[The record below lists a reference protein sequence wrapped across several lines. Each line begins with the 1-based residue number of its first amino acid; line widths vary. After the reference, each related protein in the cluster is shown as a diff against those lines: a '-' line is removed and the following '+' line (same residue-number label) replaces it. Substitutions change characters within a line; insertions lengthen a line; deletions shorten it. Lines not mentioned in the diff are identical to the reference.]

1 LGYDRG
7 QKHENSRWQAIFA
20 GVTAWVNERMKKN
33 MAEKELKR
41 KFALWIRPS
50 LLEEVDSLYK
60 RDNCASRSEF
70 MEKALRFYMG
80 YLSSQENQDYLADV
94 IPSTVKGIV
103 DESSNRMGRLL
114 FKLAVEQ
121 AVTSNILASVCEVD
135 HQELERLRNQC
146 IQQIRKTN
154 GMISFDKPCV
164 GKKITERWRGG
175 DRRLLPKFLLA
186 NGGNHRF
193 VLAKPQNI
201 PLKIEERRTYL
212 ASIKKLSDR
221 KFKIT
226 ISNGYRPSGKKI
238 CKAKTI
244 TVPDSVKP
252 RSIPQYVAHEAEE
265 LERRVKS
272 GYSEDRD
279 TPFETYAA
287 RWLDRQVKYAPG
299 TLASYRRMLE
309 VVYPYIGS
317 IKLGEL
323 RPMVLENMM
332 IELRKRTSHGK
343 PIQEATVQKYLTV
356 VSAVLSDAKR
366 NEIISKNPAR
376 MIDLPETKHRQ
387 QFIPTDQQV
396 QDLILALLDEPY
408 HYKLFYVLAMYTGCR
423 RGELCALRWNDF
435 VIVEKYRS
443 VLTVSRS
450 RTVVAGQ
457 GVVEGPTKNGRSR
470 TIALSEDMTSL
481 VQGFCYYQREIAM
494 ENGRE
499 LSPYLFVNEKGQPI
513 HPDTFTKHLR
523 LIFEENGFPDN
534 FHLHTLRHYFVSAML
549 HEGVDKQT
557 VAELAGHG
565 DTSFLE
571 RTYCHPQ
578 MKLKQEAAEKL
589 EEALLRF

>member
-1 LGYDRG
+1 
-7 QKHENSRWQAIFA
+7 
-20 GVTAWVNERMKKN
+20 M
-33 MAEKELKR
+33 
-41 KFALWIRPS
+41 
-50 LLEEVDSLYK
+50 
-60 RDNCASRSEF
+60 
-70 MEKALRFYMG
+70 
-80 YLSSQENQDYLADV
+80 
-94 IPSTVKGIV
+94 
-103 DESSNRMGRLL
+103 
-114 FKLAVEQ
+114 
-121 AVTSNILASVCEVD
+121 
-135 HQELERLRNQC
+135 
-146 IQQIRKTN
+146 
-154 GMISFDKPCV
+154 
-164 GKKITERWRGG
+164 
-175 DRRLLPKFLLA
+175 
-186 NGGNHRF
+186 
-193 VLAKPQNI
+193 
-201 PLKIEERRTYL
+201 
-212 ASIKKLSDR
+212 ASIKQISDR

-252 RSIPQYVAHEAEE
+252 RGIRQYVAHEAEE
-265 LERRVKS
+265 LERLVKS
-272 GYSEDRD
+272 GFAEDRD
-279 TPFETYAA
+279 TTFEAYAA
-287 RWLDRQVKYAPG
+287 RWLERQVKYAPG

-309 VVYPYIGS
+309 RVYPYIGA

-323 RPMVLENMM
+323 RPMALENLL
-332 IELRKRTSHGK
+332 IELRKRTYQGK

-366 NEIISKNPAR
+366 NEIIQRNPAR
-376 MIDLPETKHRQ
+376 MIDLPDTEHRQ
-387 QFIPTDQQV
+387 QFIPTDEQAQE
-396 QDLILALLDEPY
+396 LILALLDEPY

-457 GVVEGPTKNGRSR
+457 GVVEGPTKNSRSR

-494 ENGRE
+494 ENGRK

-557 VAELAGHG
+557 VAEMAGHG

-578 MKLKQEAAEKL
+578 MALKEQAAEKMDQ
-589 EEALLRF
+589 LLLHSP

>member
-1 LGYDRG
+1 
-7 QKHENSRWQAIFA
+7 
-20 GVTAWVNERMKKN
+20 M
-33 MAEKELKR
+33 
-41 KFALWIRPS
+41 
-50 LLEEVDSLYK
+50 
-60 RDNCASRSEF
+60 
-70 MEKALRFYMG
+70 
-80 YLSSQENQDYLADV
+80 
-94 IPSTVKGIV
+94 
-103 DESSNRMGRLL
+103 
-114 FKLAVEQ
+114 
-121 AVTSNILASVCEVD
+121 
-135 HQELERLRNQC
+135 
-146 IQQIRKTN
+146 
-154 GMISFDKPCV
+154 
-164 GKKITERWRGG
+164 
-175 DRRLLPKFLLA
+175 
-186 NGGNHRF
+186 
-193 VLAKPQNI
+193 
-201 PLKIEERRTYL
+201 

-226 ISNGYRPSGKKI
+226 ISNGYRPNGKKI

-252 RSIPQYVAHEAEE
+252 RAIPQYVAHEAEE
-265 LERRVKS
+265 LERLVKS

-279 TPFETYAA
+279 TIFETYAA
-287 RWLDRQVKYAPG
+287 RWLNRQVKYAPG

-323 RPMVLENMM
+323 RPMALENLL

-376 MIDLPETKHRQ
+376 MIDLPNTEHRQ
-387 QFIPTDQQV
+387 QFIPTDEQA

-423 RGELCALRWNDF
+423 RGELCALRWKDF

-443 VLTVSRS
+443 VLMVSRS

-470 TIALSEDMTSL
+470 SIALSEDMTSL

-499 LSPYLFVNEKGQPI
+499 LSPYLFVSEKGQPI

-557 VAELAGHG
+557 VAEMAGHG

-578 MKLKQEAAEKL
+578 MALKEQAAEKMDQ
-589 EEALLRF
+589 LLLHSP

>member
-1 LGYDRG
+1 
-7 QKHENSRWQAIFA
+7 
-20 GVTAWVNERMKKN
+20 M
-33 MAEKELKR
+33 
-41 KFALWIRPS
+41 
-50 LLEEVDSLYK
+50 
-60 RDNCASRSEF
+60 
-70 MEKALRFYMG
+70 
-80 YLSSQENQDYLADV
+80 
-94 IPSTVKGIV
+94 
-103 DESSNRMGRLL
+103 
-114 FKLAVEQ
+114 
-121 AVTSNILASVCEVD
+121 
-135 HQELERLRNQC
+135 
-146 IQQIRKTN
+146 
-154 GMISFDKPCV
+154 
-164 GKKITERWRGG
+164 
-175 DRRLLPKFLLA
+175 
-186 NGGNHRF
+186 
-193 VLAKPQNI
+193 
-201 PLKIEERRTYL
+201 

-226 ISNGYRPSGKKI
+226 VSNGYRPSGKKI

-252 RSIPQYVAHEAEE
+252 RGISQYVAHEAEE
-265 LERRVKS
+265 LERLVKS
-272 GYSEDRD
+272 GFAEDRD
-279 TPFETYAA
+279 TTFEAYAT
-287 RWLDRQVKYAPG
+287 RWLERQVKYAPS

-309 VVYPYIGS
+309 RVYPYIGA

-323 RPMVLENMM
+323 RPMALENMM
-332 IELRKRTSHGK
+332 IELRKRTHQGK

-366 NEIISKNPAR
+366 NEVISKNPAR
-376 MIDLPETKHRQ
+376 MIDLPDTEHRQ
-387 QFIPTDQQV
+387 QFIPTDEQAQE
-396 QDLILALLDEPY
+396 LILALLDEPY

-423 RGELCALRWNDF
+423 RGELCALRWKDF
-435 VIVEKYRS
+435 VLVEKYRS

-470 TIALSEDMTSL
+470 SIALSEDITSL
-481 VQGFCYYQREIAM
+481 VQGFCYCQREIA
-494 ENGRE
+494 EQHGRE
-499 LSPYLFVNEKGQPI
+499 LNPYLFVNEKGNPI

-523 LIFEENGFPDN
+523 KLFQELGFPSS

-589 EEALLRF
+589 EEALFRF

>member
-1 LGYDRG
+1 
-7 QKHENSRWQAIFA
+7 
-20 GVTAWVNERMKKN
+20 M
-33 MAEKELKR
+33 
-41 KFALWIRPS
+41 
-50 LLEEVDSLYK
+50 
-60 RDNCASRSEF
+60 
-70 MEKALRFYMG
+70 
-80 YLSSQENQDYLADV
+80 
-94 IPSTVKGIV
+94 
-103 DESSNRMGRLL
+103 
-114 FKLAVEQ
+114 
-121 AVTSNILASVCEVD
+121 
-135 HQELERLRNQC
+135 
-146 IQQIRKTN
+146 
-154 GMISFDKPCV
+154 
-164 GKKITERWRGG
+164 
-175 DRRLLPKFLLA
+175 
-186 NGGNHRF
+186 
-193 VLAKPQNI
+193 
-201 PLKIEERRTYL
+201 
-212 ASIKKLSDR
+212 ASIKQLTDR

-226 ISNGYRPSGKKI
+226 ISNGYRPNGKKI

-252 RSIPQYVAHEAEE
+252 RGISQYVAHEAEE
-265 LERRVKS
+265 LERLVKS
-272 GYSEDRD
+272 GFAEDRD
-279 TPFETYAA
+279 TTFETYAT
-287 RWLDRQVKYAPG
+287 RWLERQVKYAPS

-309 VVYPYIGS
+309 RVYPYIGA

-323 RPMVLENMM
+323 RPMALENMM
-332 IELRKRTSHGK
+332 IELRKRTHQGK

-376 MIDLPETKHRQ
+376 MIDLPDTEHRQ
-387 QFIPTDQQV
+387 QFIPTDEQAQE
-396 QDLILALLDEPY
+396 LILALLDEPY

-423 RGELCALRWNDF
+423 RGELCALRWKDF

-470 TIALSEDMTSL
+470 SIALSEDITSL
-481 VQGFCYYQREIAM
+481 VRGFCYYQREIA
-494 ENGRE
+494 ERQGRE

-523 LIFEENGFPDN
+523 LIFEENGFPDT
-534 FHLHTLRHYFVSAML
+534 FHLHTLRHYFVSTML

-578 MKLKQEAAEKL
+578 MALKEQAAEKMN
-589 EEALLRF
+589 AVLLYSA

>member
-1 LGYDRG
+1 
-7 QKHENSRWQAIFA
+7 
-20 GVTAWVNERMKKN
+20 M
-33 MAEKELKR
+33 
-41 KFALWIRPS
+41 
-50 LLEEVDSLYK
+50 
-60 RDNCASRSEF
+60 
-70 MEKALRFYMG
+70 
-80 YLSSQENQDYLADV
+80 
-94 IPSTVKGIV
+94 
-103 DESSNRMGRLL
+103 
-114 FKLAVEQ
+114 
-121 AVTSNILASVCEVD
+121 
-135 HQELERLRNQC
+135 
-146 IQQIRKTN
+146 
-154 GMISFDKPCV
+154 
-164 GKKITERWRGG
+164 
-175 DRRLLPKFLLA
+175 
-186 NGGNHRF
+186 
-193 VLAKPQNI
+193 
-201 PLKIEERRTYL
+201 
-212 ASIKKLSDR
+212 ASIKQLTDR

-226 ISNGYRPSGKKI
+226 VSNGYRPNGKKI

-252 RSIPQYVAHEAEE
+252 RGIPQYVAHEAEE
-265 LERRVKS
+265 LERLVKS
-272 GYSEDRD
+272 GFAEDRD
-279 TPFETYAA
+279 TTFEAYAS
-287 RWLDRQVKYAPG
+287 RWLERQVKYAPG

-309 VVYPYIGS
+309 RVYPYIGA

-323 RPMVLENMM
+323 RPMALENLL
-332 IELRKRTSHGK
+332 IELRKRTHQGR

-356 VSAVLSDAKR
+356 VSAILSDAKR

-376 MIDLPETKHRQ
+376 MIDLPDTEHRQ
-387 QFIPTDQQV
+387 QFIPTDQQI

-481 VQGFCYYQREIAM
+481 VKGFCYCQREIAK
-494 ENGRE
+494 ENGRK

-589 EEALLRF
+589 EEALFRF

>member
-1 LGYDRG
+1 MTDVP
-7 QKHENSRWQAIFA
+7 SPSFSWQMEAI
-20 GVTAWVNERMKKN
+20 
-33 MAEKELKR
+33 
-41 KFALWIRPS
+41 
-50 LLEEVDSLYK
+50 
-60 RDNCASRSEF
+60 
-70 MEKALRFYMG
+70 
-80 YLSSQENQDYLADV
+80 
-94 IPSTVKGIV
+94 TV
-103 DESSNRMGRLL
+103 L
-114 FKLAVEQ
+114 
-121 AVTSNILASVCEVD
+121 
-135 HQELERLRNQC
+135 
-146 IQQIRKTN
+146 
-154 GMISFDKPCV
+154 
-164 GKKITERWRGG
+164 IT
-175 DRRLLPKFLLA
+175 
-186 NGGNHRF
+186 
-193 VLAKPQNI
+193 AKPQNI

-226 ISNGYRPSGKKI
+226 ISNGYRPNGKKI

-252 RSIPQYVAHEAEE
+252 RGIPQYVAHEAEE

-279 TPFETYAA
+279 TTFETYAT

-309 VVYPYIGS
+309 RVYPYIGA

-323 RPMVLENMM
+323 RPMALENMM
-332 IELRKRTSHGK
+332 IELRKRTHQGK

-376 MIDLPETKHRQ
+376 MIDLPETKRRQ
-387 QFIPTDQQV
+387 QFIPTDEQA

-523 LIFEENGFPDN
+523 LIFEENGFPDT

-557 VAELAGHG
+557 VAEMAGHG

-578 MKLKQEAAEKL
+578 MALKEQAAEKMDQ
-589 EEALLRF
+589 LLLHSP

>member
-1 LGYDRG
+1 
-7 QKHENSRWQAIFA
+7 
-20 GVTAWVNERMKKN
+20 M
-33 MAEKELKR
+33 
-41 KFALWIRPS
+41 
-50 LLEEVDSLYK
+50 
-60 RDNCASRSEF
+60 
-70 MEKALRFYMG
+70 
-80 YLSSQENQDYLADV
+80 
-94 IPSTVKGIV
+94 
-103 DESSNRMGRLL
+103 
-114 FKLAVEQ
+114 
-121 AVTSNILASVCEVD
+121 
-135 HQELERLRNQC
+135 
-146 IQQIRKTN
+146 
-154 GMISFDKPCV
+154 
-164 GKKITERWRGG
+164 
-175 DRRLLPKFLLA
+175 
-186 NGGNHRF
+186 
-193 VLAKPQNI
+193 
-201 PLKIEERRTYL
+201 

-226 ISNGYRPSGKKI
+226 ISNGYRSNGKKI

-244 TVPDSVKP
+244 TVPDSVKS
-252 RSIPQYVAHEAEE
+252 RGIPQYVAHEAEE
-265 LERRVKS
+265 LERLVKS
-272 GYSEDRD
+272 GYSENRD
-279 TPFETYAA
+279 TTFETYAA

-323 RPMVLENMM
+323 RPMALENLL

-366 NEIISKNPAR
+366 NEIIGKNPAR
-376 MIDLPETKHRQ
+376 MIDLPETKRRQ
-387 QFIPTDQQV
+387 QFIPTDQQA
-396 QDLILALLDEPY
+396 QELILALLDEPY

-423 RGELCALRWNDF
+423 RGKLCALRWKDF
-435 VIVEKYRS
+435 VLVEKYRS

-470 TIALSEDMTSL
+470 TMTISYYVVSTLWSL
-481 VQGFCYYQREIAM
+481 YDFQKRVARE
-494 ENGRE
+494 NHRKV
-499 LSPYLFVNEKGQPI
+499 SPYLFANAQGEPI
-513 HPDTFTKHLR
+513 HPDTFTKRLR
-523 LIFEENGFPDN
+523 KIFRELGFPSS

-578 MKLKQEAAEKL
+578 MKLKQAAAEKL
-589 EEALLRF
+589 EEALFRF

>member
-1 LGYDRG
+1 
-7 QKHENSRWQAIFA
+7 
-20 GVTAWVNERMKKN
+20 M
-33 MAEKELKR
+33 
-41 KFALWIRPS
+41 
-50 LLEEVDSLYK
+50 
-60 RDNCASRSEF
+60 
-70 MEKALRFYMG
+70 
-80 YLSSQENQDYLADV
+80 
-94 IPSTVKGIV
+94 
-103 DESSNRMGRLL
+103 
-114 FKLAVEQ
+114 
-121 AVTSNILASVCEVD
+121 
-135 HQELERLRNQC
+135 
-146 IQQIRKTN
+146 
-154 GMISFDKPCV
+154 
-164 GKKITERWRGG
+164 
-175 DRRLLPKFLLA
+175 
-186 NGGNHRF
+186 
-193 VLAKPQNI
+193 
-201 PLKIEERRTYL
+201 
-212 ASIKKLSDR
+212 ASIKKLSDQ

-226 ISNGYRPSGKKI
+226 ISNGYRPNGKKI

-252 RSIPQYVAHEAEE
+252 RGIPQYVAHEAEE

-279 TPFETYAA
+279 TTFETYAA

-323 RPMVLENMM
+323 RPMALENML

-376 MIDLPETKHRQ
+376 MIDLPDTKHRK

-499 LSPYLFVNEKGQPI
+499 LSPYLFVNEKGQLI

-557 VAELAGHG
+557 VAEMAGHG

-578 MKLKQEAAEKL
+578 MALKEQAAEKMDQ
-589 EEALLRF
+589 LLLHSP

>member
-1 LGYDRG
+1 
-7 QKHENSRWQAIFA
+7 
-20 GVTAWVNERMKKN
+20 M
-33 MAEKELKR
+33 
-41 KFALWIRPS
+41 
-50 LLEEVDSLYK
+50 
-60 RDNCASRSEF
+60 
-70 MEKALRFYMG
+70 
-80 YLSSQENQDYLADV
+80 
-94 IPSTVKGIV
+94 
-103 DESSNRMGRLL
+103 
-114 FKLAVEQ
+114 
-121 AVTSNILASVCEVD
+121 
-135 HQELERLRNQC
+135 
-146 IQQIRKTN
+146 
-154 GMISFDKPCV
+154 
-164 GKKITERWRGG
+164 
-175 DRRLLPKFLLA
+175 
-186 NGGNHRF
+186 
-193 VLAKPQNI
+193 
-201 PLKIEERRTYL
+201 

-226 ISNGYRPSGKKI
+226 ISNGYRSNGKKI

-252 RSIPQYVAHEAEE
+252 RGIPQYVAHEAEE
-265 LERRVKS
+265 LERLVKS

-279 TPFETYAA
+279 TTFETYAT

-309 VVYPYIGS
+309 LVYPYIGS

-323 RPMVLENMM
+323 RPMALENMM

-376 MIDLPETKHRQ
+376 MIDLPNTEHRQ
-387 QFIPTDQQV
+387 QFIPTDEQA

-443 VLTVSRS
+443 VLMVSRS

-470 TIALSEDMTSL
+470 SIALSEDMTSL

-499 LSPYLFVNEKGQPI
+499 LSPYLFVNEKGQLI

-523 LIFEENGFPDN
+523 LIFEENGF
-534 FHLHTLRHYFVSAML
+534 HTLRHYFVSAML

-557 VAELAGHG
+557 VAEMAGHG

-578 MKLKQEAAEKL
+578 MALKEQAAEKMDQ
-589 EEALLRF
+589 LLLHSP

>member
-1 LGYDRG
+1 
-7 QKHENSRWQAIFA
+7 
-20 GVTAWVNERMKKN
+20 M
-33 MAEKELKR
+33 
-41 KFALWIRPS
+41 
-50 LLEEVDSLYK
+50 
-60 RDNCASRSEF
+60 
-70 MEKALRFYMG
+70 
-80 YLSSQENQDYLADV
+80 
-94 IPSTVKGIV
+94 
-103 DESSNRMGRLL
+103 
-114 FKLAVEQ
+114 
-121 AVTSNILASVCEVD
+121 
-135 HQELERLRNQC
+135 
-146 IQQIRKTN
+146 
-154 GMISFDKPCV
+154 
-164 GKKITERWRGG
+164 
-175 DRRLLPKFLLA
+175 
-186 NGGNHRF
+186 
-193 VLAKPQNI
+193 
-201 PLKIEERRTYL
+201 
-212 ASIKKLSDR
+212 ASIKQISDR

-252 RSIPQYVAHEAEE
+252 RGISQYVAHEAEE
-265 LERRVKS
+265 LERLVKS
-272 GYSEDRD
+272 GFAEDRD
-279 TPFETYAA
+279 TTFEAYAA
-287 RWLDRQVKYAPG
+287 RWLERQVKYAPG

-309 VVYPYIGS
+309 RVYPYIGA

-323 RPMVLENMM
+323 RPMALENLL
-332 IELRKRTSHGK
+332 IELRKRTHQGK

-376 MIDLPETKHRQ
+376 MIDLPDTEQRQ
-387 QFIPTDQQV
+387 QFIPTDEQA

-450 RTVVAGQ
+450 RTVVVGQ

-481 VQGFCYYQREIAM
+481 VQGFFYYQREIA
-494 ENGRE
+494 EQHGRK
-499 LSPYLFVNEKGQPI
+499 LSPYLFVNEKGNPI

-523 LIFEENGFPDN
+523 QIFEENDFPDT
-534 FHLHTLRHYFVSAML
+534 FHLHTLRHYFVSTML

-578 MKLKQEAAEKL
+578 MALKEQAAEKM
-589 EEALLRF
+589 EQILLHSA